1 MCLPFLL
8 ASCGAVLDFADP
20 WREFRE
26 AFSMLLAGLATFL
39 ASRAKKV
46 ARPASFCEKAPVFCR
61 LRVGVSAMLGFY
73 SYFCPDLRGVC
84 FVANVLPRIHL
95 DLWQKK

>member
-26 AFSMLLAGLATFL
+26 AFSMLLAGLAT
-39 ASRAKKV
+39 
-46 ARPASFCEKAPVFCR
+46 FCEKAPVFCR